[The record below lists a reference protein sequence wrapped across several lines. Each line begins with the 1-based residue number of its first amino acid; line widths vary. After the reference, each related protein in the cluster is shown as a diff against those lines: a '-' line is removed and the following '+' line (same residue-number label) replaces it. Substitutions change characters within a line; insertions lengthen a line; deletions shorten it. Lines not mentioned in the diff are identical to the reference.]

1 MIEKAEAMLR
11 LFDKYRNKKPT
22 TTWEIIRQSSEK
34 YFANRRKMFV
44 KRKNMVYNIDRI
56 NGKEVFQVKKYRKR
70 IADDIL
76 KRKLEGKGAVLIE
89 GPKWCGKTT
98 TAEQLAASILYM
110 DDPEKKEQNITM
122 SELNPKR
129 LLMGE
134 TPRLIDE
141 WQLAPKLWDAI
152 RFEVDHRGELGQFV
166 LTGSAVPADTKEI
179 THSGTGRFTWF
190 TMRPMSLY
198 ESGDSTGEVSL
209 KELFDGGKEVDGASG
224 LSIERLAF
232 LICRGGWPQAVDMRE
247 EIALDQ
253 AFDYYDAVVHSDI
266 NRADNVQK
274 NPERVRRLMRSYA
287 RNQGGQVPNTVLA
300 QDIAANDETPISE
313 ETVASYVNALRRIF
327 VVEDMPAWNPNLR
340 SKTAIRSSDTRYY
353 IDPSIATAA
362 LGIGPNDLMSD
373 LKTFGFLFETLC
385 IRDLRVFA
393 DVLNGTV
400 YHYRDKD
407 GQECDAV
414 IHLRNGKYG
423 LIEIK
428 LGGDRLVEEG
438 ANSLKA
444 MEAKIDTD
452 KMNAPAFL
460 MVLTGTGDYAYRRQ
474 DGVYVV
480 PIGCLKD

>member
-1 MIEKAEAMLR
+1 M
-11 LFDKYRNKKPT
+11 
-22 TTWEIIRQSSEK
+22 
-34 YFANRRKMFV
+34 
-44 KRKNMVYNIDRI
+44 
-56 NGKEVFQVKKYRKR
+56 KKYRKR
-70 IADDIL
+70 IADEIL
-76 KRKLEGKGAVLIE
+76 ARKLEGKGAVLIE

-98 TAEQLAASILYM
+98 TAEQIAASILYM
-110 DDPEKKEQNITM
+110 DEPEKKEQNITM

-129 LLMGE
+129 LLKGAA
-134 TPRLIDE
+134 PRLIDE
-141 WQLAPKLWDAI
+141 WQIAPKLWDAI

-179 THSGTGRFTWF
+179 THSGTGRFTRL

-209 KELFDGGKEVDGASG
+209 KDLFDGAAEIDGASE
-224 LSIERLAF
+224 LDIDRLAF
-232 LICRGGWPQAVDMRE
+232 LVCRGGWPQAVDMRD

-253 AFDYYDAVVHSDI
+253 AMDYYDAVVRSDI
-266 NRADNVQK
+266 NRADGVQK
-274 NPERVRRLMRSYA
+274 NSEKVHRLMRSYA
-287 RNQGGQVPNTVLA
+287 RNQGSQIPNTVLA
-300 QDIAANDETPISE
+300 QDVSANDEVSMSD
-313 ETVASYVNALRRIF
+313 ETVAAYVSALRKIF

-340 SKTAIRSSDTRYY
+340 FRTAIRSSNTRYY
-353 IDPSIATAA
+353 IDPSIAAAA
-362 LGIGPNDLMSD
+362 LGIGPNDLVND

-393 DVLNGTV
+393 DSLNGEV
-400 YHYRDKD
+400 YHYRDRD

-414 IHLRNGKYG
+414 AHLRNGKYG

-428 LGGDRLVEEG
+428 LGGDRLIEEG
-438 ANSLKA
+438 AKSLKA

-452 KMNAPAFL
+452 KMNAPSFL

-480 PIGCLKD
+480 PIGCLKN